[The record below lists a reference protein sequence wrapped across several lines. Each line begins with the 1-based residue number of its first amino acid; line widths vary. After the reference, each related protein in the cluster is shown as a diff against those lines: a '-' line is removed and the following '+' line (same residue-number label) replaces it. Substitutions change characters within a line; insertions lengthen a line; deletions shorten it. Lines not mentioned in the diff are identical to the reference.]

1 MSKEH
6 PGKEIERLI
15 QADGISRKELAD
27 RTGVTEKYVN
37 ELLAG
42 ENDITEGFARKP
54 GKIFAACPE
63 GSANHSKD
71 AKYWQGLQ
79 YDYDLYVQGGKG
91 QFSTSEKYS
100 ILVYILKFFT
110 DIGRLLSLL
119 KCQDSAFFLHVQKIL
134 F

>member
-1 MSKEH
+1 MCKEH

-79 YDYDLYVQGGKG
+79 YDYDLYVQERKG
-91 QFSTSEKYS
+91 RFITSTKYS
-100 ILVYILKFFT
+100 IIEDILRLLAS
-110 DIGRLLSLL
+110 IGWLLSLL
-119 KCQDSAFFLHVQKIL
+119 K
-134 F
+134 